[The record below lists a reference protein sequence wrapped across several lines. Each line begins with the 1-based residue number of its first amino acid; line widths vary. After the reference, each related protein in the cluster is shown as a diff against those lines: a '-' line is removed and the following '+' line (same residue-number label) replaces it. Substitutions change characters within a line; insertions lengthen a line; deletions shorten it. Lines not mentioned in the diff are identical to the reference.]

1 MLRQMS
7 ANAVIAGAYAYGISW
22 ISATIF
28 YWKFGVR
35 PEQVG
40 LGWTELVAQSFVVLG
55 VPTAIAGLLMLHS
68 RMRSKAL
75 AKLDISWRQYRWD
88 PARYLGALLERQL
101 FSRTGSISFIALGLT
116 LSIFFVNAWRIEV
129 AHERIDKGE
138 PLKSAFGLHTSL
150 PRVSLK
156 VIGDGDSTGRA
167 VDDEATCRVV
177 VDDATCRVV
186 DDEATCRVV
195 VDDATCRVVDEDG
208 TCRVV
213 VDDATCRV
221 VDEDDKKSET
231 ICLTLLGSADGQ
243 TLLWHKGDLIR
254 LPTDL
259 TMIYEPCFD

>member
-156 VIGDGDSTGRA
+156 VIGDGDRPRRRIKDGEPPDRQM
-167 VDDEATCRVV
+167 DEEDKEPEETCV
-177 VDDATCRVV
+177 
-186 DDEATCRVV
+186 
-195 VDDATCRVVDEDG
+195 
-208 TCRVV
+208 
-213 VDDATCRV
+213 
-221 VDEDDKKSET
+221 
-231 ICLTLLGSADGQ
+231 TLLGSSDGQ
-243 TLLWHKGDLIR
+243 TVLWHAGDPIR
-254 LPTDL
+254 VPTDL